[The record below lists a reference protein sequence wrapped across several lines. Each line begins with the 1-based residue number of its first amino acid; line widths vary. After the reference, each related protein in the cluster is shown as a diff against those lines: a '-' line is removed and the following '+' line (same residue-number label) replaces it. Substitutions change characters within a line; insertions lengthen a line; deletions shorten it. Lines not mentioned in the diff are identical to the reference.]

1 MTSLMQEFAE
11 ARKIRLQERADF
23 LVDCQLASEA
33 RQEEVQSRSNLVSQY
48 LLDLNITRTEQA
60 IEDNAQRAQDVR
72 TRTFKTRSQLKHL
85 HKTRMRS
92 SKADRLQRELFEADR
107 LASAQED
114 RVQRQQLVQERA
126 ALTQMQLEDYTKT
139 RLVQAQAQTIK
150 LKAFRSQLK
159 DSVWGGSSYQAVSY
173 QALSELPVTISP
185 KQSSKRSPE
194 VSVAVRA
201 KELAIAKPVELKEMP
216 KEIIRESP
224 KASGKIEQFVTDYV
238 AQLSTN
244 SSLLEVVNDRDTVRD
259 LLAQGANTLKVDPS
273 DILNTLLQMAEGS

>member
-1 MTSLMQEFAE
+1 MTSLMQELAE
-11 ARKIRLQERADF
+11 VRKIRLQERADF

-33 RQEEVQSRSNLVSQY
+33 RQEEVQNRANQVSQY
-48 LLDLNITRTEQA
+48 LQDLNIIRTEQA

-72 TRTFKTRSQLKHL
+72 TLTFKTRSQLKHL
-85 HKTRMRS
+85 HKTRMRTG
-92 SKADRLQRELFEADR
+92 KADRLQRELFEADR
-107 LASAQED
+107 VAEAQQD

-126 ALTQMQLEDYTKT
+126 ALTQMQLEDYTTKT
-139 RLVQAQAQTIK
+139 RLVQAQAQSIR

-159 DSVWGGSSYQAVSY
+159 DSVWGGLSYE
-173 QALSELPVTISP
+173 ALSVLPVTISP
-185 KQSSKRSPE
+185 KQSSKQSPE

-201 KELAIAKPVELKEMP
+201 KELAIAKPIAKPVEV
-216 KEIIRESP
+216 KEISRDTPRESP
-224 KASGKIEQFVTDYV
+224 KVSSKIQQFVTDYV

-273 DILNTLLQMAEGS
+273 DILNTLLQMEEGS